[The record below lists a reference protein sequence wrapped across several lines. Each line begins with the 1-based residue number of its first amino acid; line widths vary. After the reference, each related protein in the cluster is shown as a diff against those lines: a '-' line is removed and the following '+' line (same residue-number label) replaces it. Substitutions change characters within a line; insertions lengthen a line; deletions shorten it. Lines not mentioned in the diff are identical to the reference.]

1 MGLGCGL
8 EAGLRL
14 LLVAASTIPPL
25 VLVAAPPLAV
35 AIGSACL
42 PPPQL
47 LPLLLCFAVG
57 CSTQLDKLP
66 QNLLLAS
73 NGWRERLLLCLCRAS
88 SPSSPPAALLDQEQ
102 WVQVEVPLQFQE
114 LVEEL
119 EQQGAAAALSAAQT
133 SAQTSAAAAAGAG
146 AGAAA
151 AAAHPHPRRHTAA
164 PVLGGG
170 HVNGVSGGGSGGAAN
185 GSAGAWPADAL
196 PVAAAAA
203 GGGGGADSERTAVP
217 RKFTITPHDGP
228 SQPGTAAAPGA
239 AAAAPS
245 SSSATAAAGAAVE
258 QAARAPFAPVLVVAG
273 QGYHVVNTQL
283 LLLSMLREYRRFHA
297 AMPAFAAEVAQR
309 VLELLKVFNSR
320 TCQLVLGAGAM
331 QVGAA

>member
-1 MGLGCGL
+1 MGCGL
-8 EAGLRL
+8 AAGLGL
-14 LLVAASTIPPL
+14 LLVAASTIPPM
-25 VLVAAPPLAV
+25 VLAAAPPLSPSV
-35 AIGSACL
+35 LLACL
-42 PPPQL
+42 CL
-47 LPLLLCFAVG
+47 SCCHCCFALLWG
-57 CSTQLDKLP
+57 SSTQLDELP

-88 SPSSPPAALLDQEQ
+88 WPSSPPAALLDQEQ
-102 WVQVEVPLQFQE
+102 WVPVQVPLQFQE

-119 EQQGAAAALSAAQT
+119 EQQGAAAALSAAQ
-133 SAQTSAAAAAGAG
+133 SAAQTSAAAAAGAG

-151 AAAHPHPRRHTAA
+151 AAAHPHPRHHTAA
-164 PVLGGG
+164 PVLGGS
-170 HVNGVSGGGSGGAAN
+170 HANGVSGGGSGGAAN

-203 GGGGGADSERTAVP
+203 GGGGGAESDGTAVP

-228 SQPGTAAAPGA
+228 SQPGTSTAPGA
-239 AAAAPS
+239 AAAAS
-245 SSSATAAAGAAVE
+245 SAATAAAGEGVE

-297 AMPAFAAEVAQR
+297 AMPGFAAEVAQR